1 MMDQSKKLNQYHRLL
16 TEELNKS
23 NDNMMK
29 ETERKLSEYA
39 DNRLTNHVQ
48 SLNEFK
54 NNVDKFINVFTNDIQ
69 FDLKTL
75 EKKIVASCKTN
86 FISKEDFL
94 PPNGRHGEGTQ
105 DPKYFLQKQF
115 EKFIKESVDQNV
127 KMIYEDIS
135 YLQKNNDSKMNEQK
149 AEISFLK
156 QMSSENKEE
165 INYLRNTLGAEFK
178 NLNDCYLSIILT
190 LICNK
195 ILIF

>member
-75 EKKIVASCKTN
+75 EKKIVASCKAN

-94 PPNGRHGEGTQ
+94 PTNLRHGEGTQ
-105 DPKYFLQKQF
+105 DPKYFLQKEF

-149 AEISFLK
+149 VEIAFLK
-156 QMSSENKEE
+156 HVSSENKEE
-165 INYLRNTLGAEFK
+165 INYLKNTLGTEFK
-178 NLNDCYLSIILT
+178 NLNDCYLS
-190 LICNK
+190 
-195 ILIF
+195 FF